1 MGKDETQADELH
13 LSKKGTGHMKEME
26 KLHIFNRAYAF
37 SKWLFNHTN
46 KFPKSHRFSVAVK
59 LENTILELIE
69 LITTANMRRNKMEFL
84 VKADE
89 KLLYLKIL
97 SRLSCELQFINV
109 KSYEYAA
116 KELVEIGRML
126 GSWIKQ
132 QKM

>member
-1 MGKDETQADELH
+1 
-13 LSKKGTGHMKEME
+13 MKEME

-37 SKWLFNHTN
+37 LKWLFNHTG

-69 LITTANMRRNKMEFL
+69 LITTANMRRNKLDFL
-84 VKADE
+84 VRADE

-97 SRLSCELQFINV
+97 SRLSYELQFINV

-116 KELVEIGRML
+116 KELVEMGRMM

-132 QKM
+132 QQAS